1 MTTSSKF
8 ASASYA
14 NRSKEF
20 REAVQRVRKRQHEL
34 QEILKAEH
42 EESGEEA
49 SDEQVWSL
57 TSRGV
62 DRGQGGLGPP
72 NLRSNKNK
80 CVFRKRTIKVCF
92 SCS

>member
-1 MTTSSKF
+1 MTSSSKF
-8 ASASYA
+8 ALASYA

-57 TSRGV
+57 TSLANHLLVQIQIALKAR
-62 DRGQGGLGPP
+62 
-72 NLRSNKNK
+72 
-80 CVFRKRTIKVCF
+80 C
-92 SCS
+92 

>member
-1 MTTSSKF
+1 MTSSSKF
-8 ASASYA
+8 ALASYA

-57 TSRGV
+57 KSLANHLSV
-62 DRGQGGLGPP
+62 QVKLPI
-72 NLRSNKNK
+72 L
-80 CVFRKRTIKVCF
+80 KRTLKS
-92 SCS
+92 SC